1 MTGVQTCALPIC
13 WQGRE
18 RPTQRVLGMHSAEI
32 RDALLCQ
39 PLGTVFKSVAGSYLD
54 RPHDPSNIR
63 LFVYINRANAIAEG
77 AMQGNL
83 STWSLSALKF
93 GFRRAVAPILT
104 FPRCDGRRDLSARLQ
119 FSLELQP
126 RPKLVF
132 GGWSHSLPGGIRPG
146 WRRCCRRPGRY

>member
-1 MTGVQTCALPIC
+1 
-13 WQGRE
+13 
-18 RPTQRVLGMHSAEI
+18 MHSAEI

-104 FPRCDGRRDLSARLQ
+104 FPRCDGRRDDIIYLDRLPITPLPCAPVTLSEAEGSANLH
-119 FSLELQP
+119 
-126 RPKLVF
+126 F
-132 GGWSHSLPGGIRPG
+132 GRFFVGLRHSSE
-146 WRRCCRRPGRY
+146 